1 MIRTQTEAKRFFV
14 GKVVAQARAEGT
26 PLSSAEE
33 RMLSWSETEPD
44 PDIIIDPGLPAQLA
58 SEISDRKYEAKI
70 RGLLARAFAGDIAR
84 APGARAEWKHA
95 IEVLH
100 RGDHYILIM
109 LDAAVG
115 RRLRAKTKW
124 RTEHPVVRYIG
135 VPLFGGIL
143 AAAGMDAML
152 LYWNFTG
159 FRGRGMPSAE
169 PVSLGQA
176 MANLRTYGTAVWV
189 VSGVTVLVLAA
200 RALLLR
206 AREAWR
212 ERARTPV

>member
-1 MIRTQTEAKRFFV
+1 MIRTQTEAKRFLV

-33 RMLSWSETEPD
+33 RMLSWSESD
-44 PDIIIDPGLPAQLA
+44 PDLDIDPGLPGQLA
-58 SEISDRKYEAKI
+58 SEISDKDYETKVT
-70 RGLLARAFAGDIAR
+70 GLLARAFAADIAR

-95 IEVLH
+95 SEVLH

-115 RRLRAKTKW
+115 RRLRSKTNR
-124 RTEHPVVRYIG
+124 RTEHPLVRYIG

-143 AAAGMDAML
+143 AAAGMTAMM
-152 LYWNFTG
+152 LYMDLTG
-159 FRGRGMPSAE
+159 DRGRGRPHAD

-176 MANLRTYGTAVWV
+176 LANLRTDSTLVWV
-189 VSGVTVLVLAA
+189 VAGVTVLVLGA
-200 RALLLR
+200 RALLRR
-206 AREAWR
+206 AQEAWR
-212 ERARTPV
+212 ERARAPV